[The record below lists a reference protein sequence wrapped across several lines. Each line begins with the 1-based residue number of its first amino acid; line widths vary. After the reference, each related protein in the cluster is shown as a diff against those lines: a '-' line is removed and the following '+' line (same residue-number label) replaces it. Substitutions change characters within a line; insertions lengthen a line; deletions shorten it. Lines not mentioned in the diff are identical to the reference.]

1 MKTIFI
7 ILFVITLIVL
17 TTVVMSR
24 LHAWNSISIGDYL
37 VCSDKKGNLSQ
48 VKVIKKLDDELYLD
62 TISVPI
68 KRKDF
73 VFCTCNCNIVVFDD

>member
-7 ILFVITLIVL
+7 ILFVITFIVL

-37 VCSDKKGNLSQ
+37 ACSDKNGNLSQ

-62 TISVPI
+62 TISIPI

-73 VFCTCNCNIVVFDD
+73 IFCTCNYDIIVFDD